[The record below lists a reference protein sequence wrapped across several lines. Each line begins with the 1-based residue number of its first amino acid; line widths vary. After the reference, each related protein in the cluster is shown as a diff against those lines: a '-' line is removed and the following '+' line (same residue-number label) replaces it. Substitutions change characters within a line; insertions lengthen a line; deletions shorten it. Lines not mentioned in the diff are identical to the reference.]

1 MLFLGQ
7 LTKYVKA
14 MNMNMFGTSFRSWIM
29 SWYGV
34 WIVSLEIE
42 IQVSK
47 LRELLHPQSVQF
59 CHPAAP
65 SRTLCASGG
74 VNI

>member
-7 LTKYVKA
+7 LTEYIKA
-14 MNMNMFGTSFRSWIM
+14 MNMNVFNTSFRSWIM
-29 SWYGV
+29 SWCGV

-47 LRELLHPQSVQF
+47 LRELLHP
-59 CHPAAP
+59 
-65 SRTLCASGG
+65 
-74 VNI
+74 